1 MKKQGYPEVNNY
13 KETKRY
19 CQTLDLV
26 NDPEKIAEYKKY
38 HQSEHIWDIV
48 PEGLRSIGIIDME
61 IYILGTRLFMIV
73 ETPMDFNWDE
83 AFGKLAQMPG
93 QDEWEAFVGAFQKAP
108 EGASSTEKWQ
118 MMEQMFKLSE
128 IKK

>member
-1 MKKQGYPEVNNY
+1 MRKNGYLETNNH

-26 NDPEKIAEYKKY
+26 NDPEKIALYKKY
-38 HQSEHIWDIV
+38 HTTEDIWDIV
-48 PEGLRSIGIIDME
+48 PQGLRSIGIIDME

-73 ETPMDFNWDE
+73 ETPVDFNWDE
-83 AFGKLAQMPG
+83 AFAKLAQMPG
-93 QDEWEAFVGAFQKAP
+93 QDEWEAFVGEFQKAP

>member
-1 MKKQGYPEVNNY
+1 MEKIGYIENN
-13 KETKRY
+13 ENRVTKRY

-26 NDPEKIAEYKKY
+26 NDPEKIALYKKY
-38 HQSEHIWDIV
+38 HQAENIWDIV
-48 PEGLRSIGIIDME
+48 PQGLRSIGIYDME

-73 ETPMDFNWDE
+73 EAPVDFNWDE

-93 QDEWEAFVGAFQKAP
+93 QSDWEAFVGEFQKAP